1 MTLGRQDEHTLNKS
15 TAGPTKAKKT
25 RREEFER
32 SLYSNSTHVPNAC
45 WSRFL
50 KCTHMCIQ
58 QRNSSW
64 SLFMTPMLLPKSWSK
79 ITSASDDEL
88 GNSCLVRWDPP
99 RSVSAQNTNLLT
111 WSMSSS
117 VRNRQQSARKLC
129 GNQGGFDGWS
139 KARPRIS
146 FALAAFTFSFST
158 WRLSVQ
164 ANRFEVPT
172 ILELSFLYWVENYV
186 FCCICNLFQRIV
198 ARLSLPMFR
207 SGTPQVLW
215 IHIQSQISSSVF
227 LTTHR
232 WLLIPRLMRFPS
244 SLSCR
249 AGLNPTKE
257 ASSPKKSHLQLAPLR
272 GEFEGLILRVLHPS
286 GGQRQQGADGGLVVD
301 QVDEPGPRR
310 APLRGAF
317 RGIPRSKGLGG
328 QTFHHWNCW

>member
-1 MTLGRQDEHTLNKS
+1 
-15 TAGPTKAKKT
+15 
-25 RREEFER
+25 
-32 SLYSNSTHVPNAC
+32 
-45 WSRFL
+45 
-50 KCTHMCIQ
+50 
-58 QRNSSW
+58 
-64 SLFMTPMLLPKSWSK
+64 MTPMLLPKSWSK
-79 ITSASDDEL
+79 ITSASVDEL

-139 KARPRIS
+139 KARPRYPS
-146 FALAAFTFSFST
+146 PWL
-158 WRLSVQ
+158 LSPSPFPPGGW
-164 ANRFEVPT
+164 ASRPT
-172 ILELSFLYWVENYV
+172 DSKFQPSWIVIPLLGEKLRILLY
-186 FCCICNLFQRIV
+186 CNLFQRIV

-272 GEFEGLILRVLHPS
+272 GEFEGLILRILHPS